1 MSEERKICGA
11 KTRSGHPCKKPPMKG
26 KKRCANHGGK
36 STGPPK
42 GSKNALK
49 TGEYETIIRDALTD
63 EEKVIWDNAATNHV
77 EDLKTQARVLTI
89 RMVRMMRRLRE
100 LKESEEETLLESK
113 EFGYTE
119 KLGKT
124 SMTRLEHK
132 DNRIIKLEEALTRVQ
147 AQHTRVLNALE
158 EIHRREQ
165 DKQQMGHLDDLLR
178 VIEESRNAIQREQM
192 KDTEEDDGV

>member
-1 MSEERKICGA
+1 M
-11 KTRSGHPCKKPPMKG
+11 
-26 KKRCANHGGK
+26 
-36 STGPPK
+36 
-42 GSKNALK
+42 K
-49 TGEYETIIRDALTD
+49 TGEYETIVRDALTD

-77 EDLKTQARVLTI
+77 EDLKTQARVLTV

-113 EFGYTE
+113 EYGYTE

-124 SMTRLEHK
+124 SITRLEHK

-165 DKQQMGHLDDLLR
+165 EKQQMGHLDDLIR
-178 VIEESRNAIQREQM
+178 VIEESRNAIQREHT
-192 KDTEEDDGV
+192 KESEEDDEV